1 MLRVPEQSVPVVSSS
16 LPWAERAW
24 CRQLP
29 PVLQQGLALPMA
41 GSSLVEKLFSPC
53 FAARTGTV
61 CVEQLCIKAIAL
73 MRPEPLS

>member
-41 GSSLVEKLFSPC
+41 GSSLWKSCSQPLFC
-53 FAARTGTV
+53 F
-61 CVEQLCIKAIAL
+61 
-73 MRPEPLS
+73 

>member
-41 GSSLVEKLFSPC
+41 GSSLWKSC
-53 FAARTGTV
+53 S
-61 CVEQLCIKAIAL
+61 AL
-73 MRPEPLS
+73 VLLLELELGVWNSSVSRL